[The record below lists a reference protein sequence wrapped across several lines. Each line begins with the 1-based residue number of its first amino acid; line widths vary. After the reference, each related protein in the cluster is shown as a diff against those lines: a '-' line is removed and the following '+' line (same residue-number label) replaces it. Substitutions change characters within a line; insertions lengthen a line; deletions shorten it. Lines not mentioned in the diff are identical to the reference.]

1 MPHGRGQ
8 TQESTLS
15 VLSGSEGLA
24 LPEARQPAQSVERP
38 NEIRDCGHCRRTA
51 EQWSARRGTAL
62 VSGAGLAWPGVRGG
76 EGGGGRSACALWECS
91 SASGKPA
98 VVGLRRED
106 LNNFM
111 EK

>member
-38 NEIRDCGHCRRTA
+38 NEIRDCEHCRRTA
-51 EQWSARRGTAL
+51 EQWSARRGTPL
-62 VSGAGLAWPGVRGG
+62 VSGAGRPGLA
-76 EGGGGRSACALWECS
+76 GGGGRPACALWECS